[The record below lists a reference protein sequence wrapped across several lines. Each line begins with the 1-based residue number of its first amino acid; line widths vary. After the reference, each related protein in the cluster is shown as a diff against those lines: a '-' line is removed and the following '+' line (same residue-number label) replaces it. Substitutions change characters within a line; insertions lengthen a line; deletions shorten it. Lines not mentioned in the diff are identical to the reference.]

1 MANPLINRIS
11 RLFHGDLAANRRPRR
26 SRCSVGES
34 LEQRRLLS
42 AAPRVQSLSAV
53 DFEAKT
59 SATWNLQFSEPV
71 TGVDMTDFQ
80 VTPDA
85 GVTWQSIDVL
95 GSGDSRSITVAGLSG
110 AGKVRLDLVDDGSIR
125 DLDGNP
131 LYGSSG
137 IFLEPVRAPGA
148 ALHYENLLTAD
159 FDGDGRSEVVF
170 AESPADRGPWTVT
183 RLDV

>member
-11 RLFHGDLAANRRPRR
+11 RLSHGDLAANRRPRR

-85 GVTWQSIDVL
+85 GVTWQSIDVR
-95 GSGDSRSITVAGLSG
+95 GSGDSRVITIAG
-110 AGKVRLDLVDDGSIR
+110 
-125 DLDGNP
+125 
-131 LYGSSG
+131 
-137 IFLEPVRAPGA
+137 PGCCP
-148 ALHYENLLTAD
+148 AL
-159 FDGDGRSEVVF
+159 RK
-170 AESPADRGPWTVT
+170 PADCGF
-183 RLDV
+183 